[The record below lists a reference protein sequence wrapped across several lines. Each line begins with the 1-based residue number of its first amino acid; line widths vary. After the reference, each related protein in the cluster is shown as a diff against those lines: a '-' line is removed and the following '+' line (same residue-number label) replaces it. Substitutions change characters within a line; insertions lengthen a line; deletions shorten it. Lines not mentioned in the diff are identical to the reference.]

1 MENGQFRVT
10 NDMLASQGQRLANY
24 FIDLLVQYGLLF
36 GFGFVFAAIAMF
48 LGYNGLLDWL
58 ANIDKITEYLM
69 GLVMLILYYSFF
81 EILFARSVA
90 KYVTKTMVVMADGSK
105 PSAGTIMRRTLCRLI
120 PLNHFSFLGAPSR
133 GWHDSIS
140 DTFVVKK
147 DVLEQKMRI
156 FNSFDEI
163 GQEQE

>member
-10 NDMLASQGQRLANY
+10 NDMLATQGQRLGNY
-24 FIDLLVQYGLLF
+24 FIDLLVQYGLTF
-36 GFGFVFAAIAMF
+36 GLGFVLAALALLLGFDGF
-48 LGYNGLLDWL
+48 LNWL
-58 ANIDKITEYLM
+58 STIDKITEYLF
-69 GLVMLILYYSFF
+69 GVVMLIVYYSFF

-90 KYVTKTMVVMADGSK
+90 KYITKTVVVMADGSK

-140 DTFVVKK
+140 DTYVVKK
-147 DVLEQKMRI
+147 DVLEQRMRI
-156 FNSFDEI
+156 HNSFDEI
-163 GQEQE
+163 GQVQE